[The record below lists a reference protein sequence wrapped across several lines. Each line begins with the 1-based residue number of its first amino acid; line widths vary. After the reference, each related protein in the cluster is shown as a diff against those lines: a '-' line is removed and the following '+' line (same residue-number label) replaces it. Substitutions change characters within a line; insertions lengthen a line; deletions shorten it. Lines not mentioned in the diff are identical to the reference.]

1 MLNSHAIPKE
11 IMIEFFNKLSEDD
24 CLICM
29 NNLMRANRQ
38 NATLVA
44 EIGVKYANKI
54 DTKKTIQVLEQYGAN
69 EGLLLFLCNVLP

>member
-11 IMIEFFNKLSEDD
+11 IMIEFFNKLSEEDS
-24 CLICM
+24 LMCM
-29 NNLMRANRQ
+29 NNLMRTNRQ

-54 DTKKTIQVLEQYGAN
+54 DTKKSI
-69 EGLLLFLCNVLP
+69 

>member
-1 MLNSHAIPKE
+1 
-11 IMIEFFNKLSEDD
+11 MIEFFNKLSEEDP
-24 CLICM
+24 LMCM

-54 DTKKTIQVLEQYGAN
+54 DTKKSI
-69 EGLLLFLCNVLP
+69 

>member
-1 MLNSHAIPKE
+1 
-11 IMIEFFNKLSEDD
+11 MIEFFNKLSEEDS
-24 CLICM
+24 LMCM

-54 DTKKTIQVLEQYGAN
+54 DTKKSI
-69 EGLLLFLCNVLP
+69 